1 MSHRIIESEF
11 DRQLLIRFI
20 ENQKLPFT
28 ASVTAG
34 KHRTTNQNRLNR
46 KWMTEIAEQM
56 AGTFESAEH
65 VRGYCKLHFGIPIL
79 RAENEAFCL
88 EYDGVIRPLPY
99 EQKLRL
105 MRVPFDF
112 GVTRIMTTKQ
122 ETAYL
127 DAVFRHFSEQGVAL
141 TVPEERARAA

>member
-1 MSHRIIESEF
+1 MAHRIIDSEF
-11 DRQLLIRFI
+11 DRKLLIRFI

-79 RAENEAFCL
+79 RSENEAFCL
-88 EYDGVIRPLPY
+88 EYDEVIRPLQY

-127 DAVFRHFSEQGVAL
+127 DAVFRYFSEQGVLL